1 MLSKLSKFIKTVRQD
16 ADILAI
22 FLFGSTAR
30 DENHKQSDIDICLM
44 MKQGSYLPLEFSRKK
59 LEYIKLF
66 NLDVQIFQQ
75 LPLYIRIRVIREG
88 KKLFCANDD
97 ELYTLVFKTIT
108 EFEDF
113 KYIYQDYLKE
123 VENVR

>member
-1 MLSKLSKFIKTVRQD
+1 MLLKLNTFIKTVQQD

-44 MKQGSYLPLEFSRKK
+44 MRQGSYLPLEFSRKK
-59 LEYIKLF
+59 LEYTKLF
-66 NLDVQIFQQ
+66 DLDVQIFQQ
-75 LPLYIRIRVIREG
+75 LPLYIKIRVIREG
-88 KKLFCANDD
+88 KNLFCANDD
-97 ELYTLVFKTIT
+97 ELYRIVFRTIT

-113 KYIYQDYLKE
+113 KHIYRDYLKE
-123 VENVR
+123 VENAR

>member
-1 MLSKLSKFIKTVRQD
+1 MLLKLNTFIKTVQQD

-44 MKQGSYLPLEFSRKK
+44 MRQGSYLPLEFSRKK
-59 LEYIKLF
+59 LEYTKLF
-66 NLDVQIFQQ
+66 DLDVQIFQQ
-75 LPLYIRIRVIREG
+75 LPLYIKIRVIREG
-88 KKLFCANDD
+88 KNLFCANDD
-97 ELYTLVFKTIT
+97 ELYRIVFRTIT

-113 KYIYQDYLKE
+113 KHIYRDYLKE
-123 VENVR
+123 VGNVR